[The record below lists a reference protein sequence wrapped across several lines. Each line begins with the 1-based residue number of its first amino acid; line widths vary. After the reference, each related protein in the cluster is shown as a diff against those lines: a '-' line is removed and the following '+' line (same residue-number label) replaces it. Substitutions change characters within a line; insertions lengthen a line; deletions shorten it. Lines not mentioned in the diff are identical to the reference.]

1 MIDLLRTIVNGITS
15 IFNLTVHT
23 LQSLIYFLL
32 KIPTYISFFID
43 SLDLLPAVIVP
54 FAIASIYIYVMYFIL
69 SRE

>member
-1 MIDLLRTIVNGITS
+1 MLDLLRTIVNSITS
-15 IFNLTVHT
+15 FFNLTVHT
-23 LQSLIYFLL
+23 IYSLFYFLF